1 MPLLADFQATPFFPQ
16 PARRSVW
23 LKSRNRAAGTAYFAF
38 VQPVPE
44 PAALSRFAERLSI
57 SKAGSVSMTP
67 PAFCIALNSRQTRC
81 LIPADG
87 LREFFYSEQREAVPV
102 PFSHSSDDKSLSGA
116 MLAGLHAAQLQ
127 KHLAQRISRQFE
139 LRI

>member
-1 MPLLADFQATPFFPQ
+1 MRPLRFRKAAIKGIFSKSSFAC
-16 PARRSVW
+16 RRISIGFLSW
-23 LKSRNRAAGTAYFAF
+23 GI
-38 VQPVPE
+38 
-44 PAALSRFAERLSI
+44 ALISRFQYDQITDLDINDDR
-57 SKAGSVSMTP
+57 
-67 PAFCIALNSRQTRC
+67 IAVIADQCPILNSRQTRC

-102 PFSHSSDDKSLSGA
+102 PFGHGSDDKSFSGA

-127 KHLAQRISRQFE
+127 EHLAQRISRQFE